1 MTTDMRQFRADFSAV
16 YAHWGRW
23 GEMSPHA
30 AAQERD
36 LMAKAIQRNIHD
48 EELIALT
55 AAHFRQIAAGIEA
68 EKKYNEEINE
78 MVKKEKY
85 GL

>member
-1 MTTDMRQFRADFSAV
+1 
-16 YAHWGRW
+16 
-23 GEMSPHA
+23 
-30 AAQERD
+30 
-36 LMAKAIQRNIHD
+36 MAKAIQRNIHD

-68 EKKYNEEINE
+68 EK